1 MPKYT
6 YNLIEETILEV
17 EIDAES
23 REEADGKAENM
34 IYGGDLDWGMG
45 SMGVR
50 YELIGEENA
59 QMESL

>member
-6 YNLIEETILEV
+6 YNLIEETILCV

-23 REEADGKAENM
+23 SEEADGKAENM
-34 IYGGDLDWGMG
+34 IYGVDLDWGMG

-59 QMESL
+59 QMEGL

>member
-6 YNLIEETILEV
+6 YNLIEETILYV

-23 REEADGKAENM
+23 REEADGKAEDM

-45 SMGVR
+45 GMDVR